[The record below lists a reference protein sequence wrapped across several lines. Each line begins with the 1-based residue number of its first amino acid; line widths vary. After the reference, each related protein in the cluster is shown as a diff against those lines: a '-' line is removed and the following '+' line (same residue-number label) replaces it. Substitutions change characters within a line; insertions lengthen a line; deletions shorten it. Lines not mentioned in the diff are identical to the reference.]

1 MTAYGWYLMKKKE
14 SGSDYEKL
22 TDIVSMPDIG
32 SDPEQIDIT
41 TLSDGQRR
49 YMPGI
54 KESSSMD
61 FTVNHSKE
69 TFEKI
74 SELEGKELD
83 LAIYA
88 GFSGDFGSEVPDG
101 HEGIWK
107 FKGYVSIRKT
117 SQQVN
122 GAPQANLRVTPSSVI
137 TFE

>member
-1 MTAYGWYLMKKKE
+1 MKAYGWYLMQKVEQK
-14 SGSDYEKL
+14 DEKL
-22 TDIVSMPDIG
+22 VDIVTMPDLG
-32 SDPEQIDIT
+32 SDPDQLDIT

-61 FTVNHSKE
+61 FTYNYDKE
-69 TFEKI
+69 TFKKL
-74 SELEGKELD
+74 SELEGQELD

-88 GFSGDFGSEVPDG
+88 GFSGEFGSEVPDG
-101 HEGIWK
+101 HDGIWR
-107 FKGYVSIRKT
+107 FKGYISTRKT

-122 GAPQANLRVTPSSVI
+122 GAPQANLRITPSSVI